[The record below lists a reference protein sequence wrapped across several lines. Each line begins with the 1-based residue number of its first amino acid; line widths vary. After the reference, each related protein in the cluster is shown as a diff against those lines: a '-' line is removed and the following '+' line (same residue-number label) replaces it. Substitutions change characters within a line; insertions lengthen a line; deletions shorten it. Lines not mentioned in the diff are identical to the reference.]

1 MTDSL
6 NDFNF
11 GIPEDLLD
19 EIQHNIEHI
28 ITTFNVP
35 EEDKMEI
42 IRQINFMYSKTK
54 YLSFTD
60 ALTKLPNRRNFE
72 STLNKEFL
80 RAKRYNNKLTVAM
93 FDIDCFKQINDKYG
107 HQCGDTVLKEISQAA
122 LQTFRKT
129 DTIFRIG
136 GEEFVVILTETDINQ
151 SIIPLERFRKT
162 VETMIIDYNDIEI
175 NLTVSIGACQLT
187 EDIKTPDNFMEE
199 VDKCL
204 YSAKNGGRNNT
215 VLKTYS

>member
-1 MTDSL
+1 MSE
-6 NDFNF
+6 NNYNFNL
-11 GIPEDLLD
+11 PNDLLD

-28 ITTFNVP
+28 ITTFNIP

-54 YLSFTD
+54 YLSYTD

-80 RAKRYNNKLTVAM
+80 RAKRYKNNLTIAI
-93 FDIDCFKQINDKYG
+93 FDIDYFKQINDKYG
-107 HQCGDTVLKEISQAA
+107 HQCGDFVLTEVAKAA

-129 DTIFRIG
+129 DTIFRLG
-136 GEEFVVILTETDINQ
+136 GEEFVVILTETDIQQ

-162 VETMIIDYNDIEI
+162 METIIINYNDVEVS
-175 NLTVSIGACQLT
+175 LTVSIGACQLT
-187 EDIKTPDNFMEE
+187 DDINSIEE
-199 VDKCL
+199 FIQETDKCL
-204 YSAKNGGRNNT
+204 YCAKNSGRNNT
-215 VLKTYS
+215 VLRTCS